1 MNLLSLKQIEGE
13 KKLTLD
19 KINKKIR
26 SEVKSNNFNLSII
39 QSHDEAKVVSY
50 IQKNRNKLDY
60 IIMTPGPWSKCGFVL
75 KDMLDIIHVPFSIIL
90 SDDDETIFHSM
101 LDKSSIY
108 VSPNY
113 IDGYIE
119 SIKSISIK

>member
-1 MNLLSLKQIEGE
+1 MNLLSLKKIEGE
-13 KKLTLD
+13 QKLTLD

-26 SEVKSNNFNLSII
+26 SEAKSNNFNLSII

-50 IQKNRNKLDY
+50 IQKNRNKLNY
-60 IIMTPGPWSKCGFVL
+60 IIMAPGPWAECGFVL
-75 KDMLDIIHVPFSIIL
+75 RDLLSIINVPFSIIL
-90 SDDDETIFHSM
+90 SDNNETIFDSI
-101 LDKSSIY
+101 LDKSHIN

-113 IDGYIE
+113 IDGYIK